1 MKLEIRYPSG
11 SHHEVELSGTV
22 AVVGRDPSCD
32 LVLNDAKC
40 SRRHAVLEAGPDG
53 IAIRDAGSANGIFVN
68 NQKVERAN
76 LKDGDLV
83 RLGEVLIKILPEEM
97 PGTLVMAPDEIEDSL
112 KSAPAD
118 PTPTPP
124 LAPPPP
130 RVAAPPAP
138 PTPKPLPAAATRP
151 PVAAPKP
158 PPAPRPVAPPPP
170 PPPAPVASYRAEP
183 VAPRR
188 GERPLTVTVLA
199 ALWGLGIL
207 AYPASGLAQAL
218 SGGWHG
224 LPSILA
230 TAFGVLLA
238 LVSAVMAYGLW
249 SGGGW
254 ARMLQIAFAVLGLFT
269 CAFTP
274 ASALILA
281 YMLRKN
287 TRDWFA
293 TGTTEEGG
301 SAETIFTLGTAA
313 SVGLPILAAAV
324 AAALGVSVPLPGAA
338 KGGAEGAVDMARLH
352 AVVAAQQAFSAGTC
366 GAFADL
372 EGLLNPASVIPNY
385 PASGPAFL
393 PADFANRSAGGY
405 TYELT
410 VEDEAPASDGC
421 PARSFHSFSY
431 SATPASGAGKSY
443 LIDSKGVV
451 HVATGRPAS
460 PSDPAE

>member
-151 PVAAPKP
+151 PD
-158 PPAPRPVAPPPP
+158 
-170 PPPAPVASYRAEP
+170 
-183 VAPRR
+183 
-188 GERPLTVTVLA
+188 
-199 ALWGLGIL
+199 
-207 AYPASGLAQAL
+207 
-218 SGGWHG
+218 
-224 LPSILA
+224 
-230 TAFGVLLA
+230 
-238 LVSAVMAYGLW
+238 
-249 SGGGW
+249 
-254 ARMLQIAFAVLGLFT
+254 
-269 CAFTP
+269 
-274 ASALILA
+274 
-281 YMLRKN
+281 RK
-287 TRDWFA
+287 
-293 TGTTEEGG
+293 
-301 SAETIFTLGTAA
+301 
-313 SVGLPILAAAV
+313 SVV
-324 AAALGVSVPLPGAA
+324 
-338 KGGAEGAVDMARLH
+338 
-352 AVVAAQQAFSAGTC
+352 
-366 GAFADL
+366 
-372 EGLLNPASVIPNY
+372 
-385 PASGPAFL
+385 
-393 PADFANRSAGGY
+393 
-405 TYELT
+405 
-410 VEDEAPASDGC
+410 
-421 PARSFHSFSY
+421 
-431 SATPASGAGKSY
+431 
-443 LIDSKGVV
+443 
-451 HVATGRPAS
+451 
-460 PSDPAE
+460 